1 MSPPVLLVHGFLASR
16 RLMWPLRRRL
26 EASGLRVRSPRLSP
40 LVIGD
45 VRTLAHQLDAAV
57 DQLLHET
64 HIPRVDVVGAS
75 QGGIL
80 ALWWAHH
87 IGGWSR
93 LRRLV
98 LLGAPVQGTW
108 AATAGLPVLGAI
120 SRGIWQMLPGT
131 PLVQELSVPL
141 PPGAEVYT
149 LSLQGDPVSP
159 PARCQLPGAHNRVF
173 SGGMG
178 PLTHQ
183 WLMCSRPVAR
193 ELVDALKR

>member
-1 MSPPVLLVHGFLASR
+1 
-16 RLMWPLRRRL
+16 MWPLRRRL

-120 SRGIWQMLPGT
+120 SRGIWQMLPG
-131 PLVQELSVPL
+131 
-141 PPGAEVYT
+141 
-149 LSLQGDPVSP
+149 
-159 PARCQLPGAHNRVF
+159 AHNRVF